1 MVTISELKYLA
12 NNISV
17 NTIAKFR
24 LNEIDENH
32 FECWEKVLD
41 CIEETS
47 SEKTIYITTISGDTY
62 MFENICIRF
71 MCCSDLKNMIEVKY
85 GIDIRNQIINYNNRN
100 IYDNMRL
107 CEHVI
112 TYETNNVIN
121 LDIIINNEVT
131 EIPYMENDYSYDL
144 VVRSWISREFS

>member
-24 LNEIDENH
+24 INEIDENH
-32 FECWEKVLD
+32 LECWENVLD
-41 CIEETS
+41 CIKETLH
-47 SEKTIYITTISGDTY
+47 EKTIYITTISGDIY
-62 MFENICIRF
+62 MFENICIRY

-85 GIDIRNQIINYNNRN
+85 GIDIWKQIINYNNRKL
-100 IYDNMRL
+100 YDNMRL
-107 CEHVI
+107 CEYVS

-131 EIPYMENDYSYDL
+131 EIPSMENEYSYDL
-144 VVRSWISREFS
+144 VVGSWISREFR